1 MNLEPSPSVS
11 NSHDFAMNT
20 SNKDVQACLKV
31 VHDALVDV
39 KAKDILQLDVSSI
52 SNVADAIVIASGTS
66 TRHVKALA
74 DNVAEEARKAGF
86 RPIGVEGERD
96 AEWIL
101 IDLGFV
107 VVHVMLPT
115 ARKFYDLESL
125 WRTAPE
131 SVLKILLL
139 KKAALLSRFFN
150 IIWLLA
156 FLNFH
161 ILAGIYVRDLKHFPY
176 SEIRSNIFFYR
187 LFSIKGNSIG
197 I

>member
-1 MNLEPSPSVS
+1 MLVLL
-11 NSHDFAMNT
+11 AMLLMLLSSRVVLLLVT
-20 SNKDVQACLKV
+20 SKHC
-31 VHDALVDV
+31 
-39 KAKDILQLDVSSI
+39 
-52 SNVADAIVIASGTS
+52 
-66 TRHVKALA
+66 

-131 SVLKILLL
+131 SV
-139 KKAALLSRFFN
+139 A
-150 IIWLLA
+150 
-156 FLNFH
+156 
-161 ILAGIYVRDLKHFPY
+161 
-176 SEIRSNIFFYR
+176 
-187 LFSIKGNSIG
+187 
-197 I
+197 

>member
-1 MNLEPSPSVS
+1 MNLEPSPSAS
-11 NSHDFAMNT
+11 NSLDLANI
-20 SNKDVQACLKV
+20 KDVQACLAV
-31 VHDALVDV
+31 VRKALEDV
-39 KAKDILQLDVSSI
+39 KAKDIVELDIKAI

-66 TRHVKALA
+66 TRHIKSLA

-131 SVLKILLL
+131 TV
-139 KKAALLSRFFN
+139 A
-150 IIWLLA
+150 
-156 FLNFH
+156 
-161 ILAGIYVRDLKHFPY
+161 
-176 SEIRSNIFFYR
+176 
-187 LFSIKGNSIG
+187 
-197 I
+197 

>member
-1 MNLEPSPSVS
+1 MFFMNLEPSPSVS
-11 NSHDFAMNT
+11 NSYDLAMN
-20 SNKDVQACLKV
+20 SQSQSVQECLKV
-31 VHDALVDV
+31 VHNALTDV
-39 KAKDILQLDVSSI
+39 KAKDIIELDVSSI

-74 DNVAEEARKAGF
+74 DNVADEARKAGF

-125 WRTAPE
+125 WRAPE
-131 SVLKILLL
+131 SV
-139 KKAALLSRFFN
+139 A
-150 IIWLLA
+150 
-156 FLNFH
+156 
-161 ILAGIYVRDLKHFPY
+161 
-176 SEIRSNIFFYR
+176 
-187 LFSIKGNSIG
+187 
-197 I
+197 

>member
-1 MNLEPSPSVS
+1 MENTPFMNLEPSPSAS
-11 NSHDFAMNT
+11 NSHELAMNT
-20 SNKDVQACLKV
+20 RNQDLKTCLKV
-31 VHDALVDV
+31 VQEALLDV
-39 KAKDILQLDVSSI
+39 KAKDILELDVSSI

-125 WRTAPE
+125 WRVSPE
-131 SVLKILLL
+131 V
-139 KKAALLSRFFN
+139 A
-150 IIWLLA
+150 
-156 FLNFH
+156 
-161 ILAGIYVRDLKHFPY
+161 
-176 SEIRSNIFFYR
+176 
-187 LFSIKGNSIG
+187 
-197 I
+197 

>member
-1 MNLEPSPSVS
+1 MNLEPSPSAS

-20 SNKDVQACLKV
+20 QAADVHACLKV
-31 VHDALVDV
+31 VHEALEDV
-39 KAKDILQLDVSSI
+39 KAKDILAIDVSLI

-74 DNVAEEARKAGF
+74 DNVADEARKAGF

-125 WRTAPE
+125 WRAPE
-131 SVLKILLL
+131 SV
-139 KKAALLSRFFN
+139 A
-150 IIWLLA
+150 
-156 FLNFH
+156 
-161 ILAGIYVRDLKHFPY
+161 
-176 SEIRSNIFFYR
+176 
-187 LFSIKGNSIG
+187 
-197 I
+197 

>member
-115 ARKFYDLESL
+115 SRK
-125 WRTAPE
+125 
-131 SVLKILLL
+131 
-139 KKAALLSRFFN
+139 
-150 IIWLLA
+150 
-156 FLNFH
+156 
-161 ILAGIYVRDLKHFPY
+161 
-176 SEIRSNIFFYR
+176 
-187 LFSIKGNSIG
+187 
-197 I
+197 